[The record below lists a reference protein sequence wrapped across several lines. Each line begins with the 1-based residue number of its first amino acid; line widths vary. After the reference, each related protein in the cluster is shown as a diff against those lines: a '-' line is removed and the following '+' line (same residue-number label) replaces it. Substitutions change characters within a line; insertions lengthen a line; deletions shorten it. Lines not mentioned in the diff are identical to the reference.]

1 MLCLV
6 AALGWGS
13 AGYASI
19 INFTYTSDYTNFQCY
34 VNYDYGNSVANI
46 DGDQY
51 ASPGHMS
58 GYFYTDSAEDP
69 KATKSYQILNES
81 GFTWA
86 GYNVNVY
93 MDRAFSISNAF
104 ATLPADW
111 TVAVTQP
118 VYNGATPSYFG
129 LNEYVGYVKFMAG
142 TLVPDGNQLNFQ
154 YDVGFGGAT
163 TYRFADELIP
173 VEAVPEP
180 GVAPL
185 LAGAAMLLFGVRWA
199 VRRSARTH

>member
-19 INFTYTSDYTNFQCY
+19 TNFTYSSDYTNFQCY

-118 VYNGATPSYFG
+118 DM
-129 LNEYVGYVKFMAG
+129 LKMVGWQL
-142 TLVPDGNQLNFQ
+142 TNQLTAAA
-154 YDVGFGGAT
+154 VT
-163 TYRFADELIP
+163 TKTDEELC
-173 VEAVPEP
+173 EAI
-180 GVAPL
+180 
-185 LAGAAMLLFGVRWA
+185 
-199 VRRSARTH
+199 RSITGWV